1 MAIKYRLKVKKQIV
15 PENEIF
21 KIATKVD
28 KTPSTPINVS
38 FVPTEGDLVRT
49 YKSNVAFYLGTPIGK
64 GGEGTVYQIDKNL
77 ACKIYSLSKLT
88 RQKIEKI
95 KLMISKPIYDQDICW
110 PIDLVMNSYN
120 EVVGYTMP
128 IAKGHLLQKI
138 QSRAFV
144 QEYFPKWKKKD
155 IVQLA
160 YTIIQKFYYLHQ
172 RNIIVGD
179 INTRNIM
186 FTSPTQVYFVD
197 TDSYQIEGYP
207 CPVGTNEF
215 TCRELLEKGSKF
227 SEMLRQWGHENFS
240 LAILIYVLFMNG
252 KHPYAIRGGSD
263 PATNIKQDK
272 FPFPYEANNS
282 KGVIISDSRYIDLI
296 PVGPWKLYWEMLPGY
311 IKGAFYSTFNDKGN
325 YHNPQ
330 QSISSESWL
339 ILIYEYLE
347 DLKEEKKNSLRN
359 DIFPGLP
366 EVEKSTIKKAKTPII
381 MHRNVESSNL
391 NKYNI
396 KRKK

>member
-21 KIATKVD
+21 KFATKVD
-28 KTPSTPINVS
+28 KTPSTPISVS

-49 YKSNVAFYLGTPIGK
+49 YKSNVAFYLGTPVGK

-88 RQKIEKI
+88 RAKIEKI

-120 EVVGYTMP
+120 EIVGYTMP
-128 IAKGHLLQKI
+128 IAKGYLLSKI
-138 QSRAFV
+138 QSRAFI

-160 YTIIQKFYYLHQ
+160 YTIIQKFYYLHE

-197 TDSYQIEGYP
+197 TDSYQIEGFP

-347 DLKEEKKNSLRN
+347 DLKLEKKNSLKN

-381 MHRNVESSNL
+381 MHRNVESTNL

>member
-1 MAIKYRLKVKKQIV
+1 MATKYRLKVKKQIV

-21 KIATKVD
+21 KFATKVD
-28 KTPSTPINVS
+28 KTPSTPITVS

-49 YKSNVAFYLGTPIGK
+49 YKSNVAFYLGTPVGK

-88 RQKIEKI
+88 RAKIEKI

-128 IAKGHLLQKI
+128 IAKGHLLSKI

-197 TDSYQIEGYP
+197 TDSYQIEGFP

-311 IKGAFYSTFNDKGN
+311 IRGAFYSTFNDKGN

-381 MHRNVESSNL
+381 MHRNVESINL
-391 NKYNI
+391 NKYNV

>member
-1 MAIKYRLKVKKQIV
+1 MATKYKLNAKKTVV
-15 PENEIF
+15 PADEKF
-21 KIATKVD
+21 KLATKVNP
-28 KTPSTPINVS
+28 TPSTPITVS
-38 FVPTEGDLVRT
+38 FVPTEGDIVRT
-49 YKSNVAFYLGTPIGK
+49 YKSNMAFYLGTPVGK
-64 GGEGTVYQIDKNL
+64 GGEGTVYAIDKNL

-128 IAKGHLLQKI
+128 IAKGFLLSKI

-160 YTIIQKFYYLHQ
+160 YTIIQKFYYLHE

-197 TDSYQIEGYP
+197 TDSYQIEGFP

-227 SEMLRQWGHENFS
+227 SDMLREWGHENFS

-263 PATNIKQDK
+263 PATNIKEDK

-282 KGVIISDSRYIDLI
+282 KGVIIADTRYVDLI
-296 PVGPWKLYWEMLPGY
+296 PVGPWKLYWEMLPEY
-311 IKGAFYSTFNDKGN
+311 IRGAFYSTFNDKGN
-325 YHNPQ
+325 YHNPTK
-330 QSISSESWL
+330 SISSESWL
-339 ILIYEYLE
+339 ILIYQYLD
-347 DLKEEKKNSLRN
+347 DLKLEKKNSLRN

-366 EVEKSTIKKAKTPII
+366 EVEKSTIKKAKAPVI
-381 MHRNVESSNL
+381 MHRNIESSNL
-391 NKYNI
+391 NRYNI

>member
-1 MAIKYRLKVKKQIV
+1 MAIKYKLNVKKSV
-15 PENEIF
+15 VLPEEKF
-21 KIATKVD
+21 KMATQVNKI
-28 KTPSTPINVS
+28 PATPISVS
-38 FVPTEGDLVRT
+38 YVPTEGDIVRT
-49 YKSNVAFYLGTPIGK
+49 YKSNMAFYLGEPVGK
-64 GGEGTVYQIDKNL
+64 GGEGTVYVIGKNL

-88 RQKIEKI
+88 KSKIEKI

-110 PIDLVMNSYN
+110 PIDLVMNTYN
-120 EVVGYTMP
+120 EIVGYTMP
-128 IAKGHLLQKI
+128 IAKGYLLSKI
-138 QSRAFV
+138 QNRAFM
-144 QEYFPKWKKKD
+144 QENFPKWKKKD
-155 IVQLA
+155 IVTLA
-160 YTIIQKFYYLHQ
+160 FTIVEKFYYLHE

-197 TDSYQIEGYP
+197 TDSYQIEGFP

-215 TCRELLEKGSKF
+215 TCRELLETGSKF
-227 SEMLRQWGHENFS
+227 SECLRKWGHENFS

-282 KGVIISDSRYIDLI
+282 RGEIISDARYIDLI
-296 PVGPWKLYWEMLPGY
+296 PVGPWKLYWDLLPQY

-325 YHNPQ
+325 YHNPN
-330 QSISSESWL
+330 QSISSESWM
-339 ILIYEYLE
+339 ILIYQYLDE
-347 DLKEEKKNSLRN
+347 LKEEKKNSLRN
-359 DIFPGLP
+359 CIFPGLP
-366 EVEKSTIKKAKTPII
+366 DVERSVIKKAKTPII
-381 MHRNVESSNL
+381 MHRNVESTNL

>member
-1 MAIKYRLKVKKQIV
+1 MATKYKLNFKKTIV
-15 PENEIF
+15 PENEKF

-28 KTPSTPINVS
+28 KTPSTPITVS
-38 FVPTEGDLVRT
+38 FVPTEGDIVRT
-49 YKSNVAFYLGTPIGK
+49 YKSNMAFYLGTPVGK
-64 GGEGTVYQIDKNL
+64 GGEGTVYAIDKNL

-88 RQKIEKI
+88 RAKIEKI

-120 EVVGYTMP
+120 EIVGYTMP
-128 IAKGHLLQKI
+128 IAKGHLLSKI
-138 QSRAFV
+138 QSRAFI
-144 QEYFPKWKKKD
+144 QEYYPKWKKKD

-160 YTIIQKFYYLHQ
+160 YTIIQKFYYLHE

-197 TDSYQIEGYP
+197 TDSYQIEGFP

-227 SEMLRQWGHENFS
+227 SDCLREWGHENFS

-296 PVGPWKLYWEMLPGY
+296 PVGPWKLYWDMLPDY
-311 IKGAFYSTFNDKGN
+311 IRGAFYSTFNDKGN
-325 YHNPQ
+325 YHNPI
-330 QSISSESWL
+330 QSISSESWM
-339 ILIYEYLE
+339 ILIFQYLD
-347 DLKEEKKNSLRN
+347 DLKLEKKNSLRN

-381 MHRNVESSNL
+381 MHRNIESSNL

>member
-1 MAIKYRLKVKKQIV
+1 MATKYKLSVKKTVV
-15 PENEIF
+15 PEEEKF
-21 KIATKVD
+21 KMATKVNT
-28 KTPSTPINVS
+28 TPSTPITVS
-38 FVPTEGDLVRT
+38 FVPTEGDIVRT
-49 YKSNVAFYLGTPIGK
+49 YKSNMAFYLGSPVGK
-64 GGEGTVYQIDKNL
+64 GGEGTVYAIGKNL

-88 RQKIEKI
+88 RAKIEKI

-120 EVVGYTMP
+120 EIVGYTMP
-128 IAKGHLLQKI
+128 IAKGFLLSKI

-155 IVQLA
+155 IVTLA
-160 YTIIQKFYYLHQ
+160 YTIIQKFYYLHE

-197 TDSYQIEGYP
+197 TDSYQIEGFP

-227 SEMLRQWGHENFS
+227 SDCLRQWGHENFS

-296 PVGPWKLYWEMLPGY
+296 PVGPWKLYWEMLPDY
-311 IKGAFYSTFNDKGN
+311 IRGAFAFLIVLFSTSGKPGK
-325 YHNPQ
+325 
-330 QSISSESWL
+330 ISFLSEFFFS
-339 ILIYEYLE
+339 
-347 DLKEEKKNSLRN
+347 N
-359 DIFPGLP
+359 F
-366 EVEKSTIKKAKTPII
+366 KS
-381 MHRNVESSNL
+381 S
-391 NKYNI
+391 KY
-396 KRKK
+396 